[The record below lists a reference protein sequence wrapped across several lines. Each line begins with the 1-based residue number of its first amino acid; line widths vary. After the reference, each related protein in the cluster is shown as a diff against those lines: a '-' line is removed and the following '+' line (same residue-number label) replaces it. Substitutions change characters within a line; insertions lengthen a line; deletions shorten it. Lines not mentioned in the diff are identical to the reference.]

1 MEQNNSSPN
10 QQSQRPARP
19 GRPAMQNRQ
28 STNYSTQ
35 NPSTVQFKE
44 PAYVTEREARG
55 QVPGSSSNADAGPLG
70 DALAPNSGGANFK
83 RKKSLI
89 RPDRERIDP
98 SHRQWYYRNHA
109 ANLETDKVGFAPS
122 STGNIPQMGQRA
134 PGAYAHNG
142 HQNGS
147 SANMSGGGGLRR
159 GVSVLGRD
167 PEAQYETGFGRFRPG
182 TLRRG
187 PKVQPIDKDKQS
199 ADPSSTSTWMWYCYI
214 ITCCF
219 PSFLLQRCGLD
230 IKEKQRAWREKM
242 GLISIILVIM
252 AAVGFL
258 TFGFTQ
264 AVCGKPATRFA
275 AGTIGSSSL
284 IVNGYSYDFDKFKH
298 PGVNASNPFYQ
309 IPANSNILYPPVN
322 AGGHDGSL
330 LFQVVN
336 QNCYGLITRT
346 ANSPIYGPNGP
357 MTRYFPCKVLSQN
370 GNPTPNFTA
379 QPYDAY
385 GCHAENDARTA
396 FYNTQPEGQV
406 YFSWDQIA
414 NSSRNLGVYSNNV
427 LDFDLLKWLNPAEV
441 NYPDFFKELMTA
453 NNSYRGRDSTAQFMR
468 SDNKQNAKCLVD
480 IIRVGFLDSQS
491 FGCVASDVVLYVSL
505 VVIAGVVFLKFVL
518 AVIFGWFL
526 SWQLGSFKPESY
538 EERMKRSEQ
547 IEVWSEDIYRPAD
560 SKPLRRANFLPTS
573 SRFSHTTANVG
584 RPNSTYNNFR
594 RSAAGSTTR
603 LLNSPANASSINAP
617 FARNSMQATPPG
629 SPPLGAQRSSTSL
642 TLKDGLNS
650 RRSSLSE
657 GSMGSCPFP
666 LDNVVPQPPPDF
678 QPFNFPLAHTICLVT
693 AYSESVE
700 GLRTTLDS
708 IATTDYPNS
717 HKMLLVICDGLIKGS
732 GNKLTTPDI
741 CLGMMKEFSIPR
753 EEVQAHSYVAIAD
766 GYKRHNM
773 AKVYA
778 GFYDY
783 DDATVDPSRQQRVP
797 YVIIVKCGS
806 SDESQDPKPG
816 NRGKRDSQIVLM
828 SFLQKVMFDER
839 MTPLEYEMFNGIWRV
854 TGVSPDNFEIV
865 MMVDADT
872 KVYPD
877 SLARMVSCMV
887 NDPEIMGLCGETK
900 IANKTD
906 SWVTMI
912 QVFEYYIS
920 HHSQKAFE
928 SIFGGVTCLPG
939 CFCMYRIKA
948 PKGPNGYWV
957 PILANPDIVE
967 HYSENVVDTLHKK
980 NLLLLGE
987 DRYLTTIMLRTFPK
1001 RKMMFVPQA
1010 VCKTV
1015 VPDTFHVLLSQRRR
1029 WINSTVHNLLE
1040 LILVRDLCGTF
1051 CFSMQFVIFMELVGT
1066 VVLPAAISFTLYLI
1080 IISTFE
1086 NPKPII
1092 PLVLLAVILGLPAV
1106 LIVLTSRRLA
1116 YVGWM
1121 LIYLFSLP
1129 IWNFVLPTYA
1139 YWHFDDFSWGQTRRV
1154 EGDKGAH
1161 NGDKEGI
1168 FDSTRIVMKRWA
1180 EWERERRLKMGLAIG
1195 AATMQGGLN
1204 NNFSTFDIADAG
1216 YHGYG
1221 RKSGFGYLNSGD
1233 NKRHSMGD
1241 SGEDSG
1247 AMDRS
1252 GSRSTGH
1259 SQGAST
1265 NSSILNANVIHAPQT
1280 IYEDHTPTGRHSW
1293 QQTPRKLDAVPLLE
1307 LPGPVS
1313 PSRPGAVERLA
1324 HVADEHDSSDS
1335 SDNHTYVAKS
1345 NSSGSGGSGGDRIV
1359 HGKDKSLPSAPIE
1372 REPSPSSPGEG
1383 GFYAPDQILSTEPE
1397 DDDVFSSPLQSPVT
1411 EHPPTASSG
1420 RAPSR
1425 GYSLVDEGPTANA
1438 KPAQKPLQRPISQ
1451 VGTGAAGAATGLR
1464 RASKPVAGRTPGSR
1478 ASTVETS
1485 SPISPSARGFSPV
1498 PPQVPQGARNYSPAP
1513 QVATQI
1519 SSAPRSYSPVTPQV
1533 PTQMS
1538 SAQRGYSPALP
1549 IAPHANAP
1557 RSYSP
1562 APASGSTPSY
1572 SQFYQ
1577 AAVANASASA
1587 GITPATGPQRYS
1599 VVPQNRASYHSQTGT
1614 IPSSQ
1619 AASIS
1624 QASTPMSGAGPA
1636 GSAQAV
1642 GAGSGSGAG
1651 ASPLNTNPRF
1661 STTAP
1666 YGEYP
1671 FANRPTGQG
1680 PPRPE
1685 SPAQSVISDASIS
1698 SNRASVGRPQRGPPP
1713 SQYRH

>member
-10 QQSQRPARP
+10 RPTSQRPARP
-19 GRPAMQNRQ
+19 ERPAMQNRQ
-28 STNYSTQ
+28 STQYSTQ

-55 QVPGSSSNADAGPLG
+55 QAPGSTSNADQSTPLG
-70 DALAPNSGGANFK
+70 DTLAPNSGGANFK

-134 PGAYAHNG
+134 PGSYAPSG

-147 SANMSGGGGLRR
+147 SAGMSAGSGGLRR

-167 PEAQYETGFGRFRPG
+167 PEAQYETGFARFRPG

-187 PKVQPIDKDKQS
+187 PKPQPIDKDKTP

-322 AGGHDGSL
+322 AGGRDGSF
-330 LFQVVN
+330 LFQAVN
-336 QNCYGLITRT
+336 QNCYGLVTRT

-357 MTRYFPCKVLSQN
+357 VTRYFPCKVLSQN
-370 GNPTPNFTA
+370 GNPAPNFTA

-385 GCHAENDARTA
+385 ACHAENDARTA

-441 NYPDFFKELMTA
+441 TYPDFFKELVQA

-573 SRFSHTTANVG
+573 SRFSHTAANVG

-603 LLNSPANASSINAP
+603 LLNSPPNASSINAP
-617 FARNSMQATPPG
+617 FTRNSMQATPPG

-657 GSMGSCPFP
+657 GSIGSCPFP

-806 SDESQDPKPG
+806 SDEVQDPKPG

-828 SFLQKVMFDER
+828 GFLQKVMFDER
-839 MTPLEYEMFNGIWRV
+839 MTPLEYEMFNGVWRV

-1161 NGDKEGI
+1161 NGDKEGV
-1168 FDSTRIVMKRWA
+1168 FDSSRIVMKRWA

-1221 RKSGFGYLNSGD
+1221 RKSGFGYLNSAD
-1233 NKRHSMGD
+1233 VKRHSMGD
-1241 SGEDSG
+1241 NGEEGG

-1265 NSSILNANVIHAPQT
+1265 NSSIMNANVIHAPQT
-1280 IYEDHTPTGRHSW
+1280 IYEDHTPTERQSW

-1313 PSRPGAVERLA
+1313 PSRPGAVERLT
-1324 HVADEHDSSDS
+1324 HADERDSSDS

-1345 NSSGSGGSGGDRIV
+1345 NSSGSGGSGGDRI
-1359 HGKDKSLPSAPIE
+1359 GLGNNKSLPSAPID

-1383 GFYAPDQILSTEPE
+1383 GFYAPDQMLSNEPE
-1397 DDDVFSSPLQSPVT
+1397 DDDVFSSPLGSPMT
-1411 EHPPTASSG
+1411 EQPPHA
-1420 RAPSR
+1420 RAAPSR
-1425 GYSLVDEGPTANA
+1425 GYSLVDDGPIANA
-1438 KPAQKPLQRPISQ
+1438 KPAQKPLVRPLSQ
-1451 VGTGAAGAATGLR
+1451 AGAGTIGAGLR
-1464 RASKPVAGRTPGSR
+1464 RASKPVGGRTPGSR
-1478 ASTVETS
+1478 ASTVDTA
-1485 SPISPSARGFSPV
+1485 SPISPAARGFAPALPQIPVTQAPRTFSPV
-1498 PPQVPQGARNYSPAP
+1498 PPPQHA
-1513 QVATQI
+1513 
-1519 SSAPRSYSPVTPQV
+1519 SAPRSYSPAQPQ
-1533 PTQMS
+1533 
-1538 SAQRGYSPALP
+1538 
-1549 IAPHANAP
+1549 AP

-1562 APASGSTPSY
+1562 APAAVSTASY

-1577 AAVANASASA
+1577 AAVSNATMPAVTA
-1587 GITPATGPQRYS
+1587 ATGPQRYS
-1599 VVPQNRASYHSQTGT
+1599 VVPQNRASYHSQTST

-1624 QASTPMSGAGPA
+1624 QASTPMSGPA
-1636 GSAQAV
+1636 AQAQGQSQGPV
-1642 GAGSGSGAG
+1642 NA
-1651 ASPLNTNPRF
+1651 NPRF

-1666 YGEYP
+1666 FGEYP
-1671 FANRPTGQG
+1671 FTNRPGTG
-1680 PPRPE
+1680 PARPE
-1685 SPAQSVISDASIS
+1685 SPAQSVVSDGSVS